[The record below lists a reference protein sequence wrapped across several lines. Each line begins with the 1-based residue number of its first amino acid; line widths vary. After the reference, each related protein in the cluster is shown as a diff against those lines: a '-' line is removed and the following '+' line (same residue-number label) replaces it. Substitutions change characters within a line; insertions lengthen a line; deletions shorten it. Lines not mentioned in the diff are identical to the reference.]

1 MSHTLFPRGVEL
13 NRMEAL
19 VQSCSINCVSMILSY
34 IYVQYSVCVSGVC
47 QSVCNVCGGD
57 GVSVFGLLVLFEKL
71 GVAVLMT
78 DQPSI

>member
-1 MSHTLFPRGVEL
+1 
-13 NRMEAL
+13 
-19 VQSCSINCVSMILSY
+19 MILSY